1 MTSHCEN
8 ITPLASRFDES
19 ILRLDSSAWNAIL
32 DMTQLAN
39 SDGINDGSGLNGG
52 VGLNRA
58 TLVDVTN
65 KTNSILDLVDL
76 SDYPVLSDRFDQGP
90 ITFVEI
96 ADFINSN
103 NYDINNLN
111 IDISDYVV
119 RPTMPVPIDSYL
131 GDLDYYMNKN
141 FGASISGGI
150 CGSFNNFFSQLVG
163 LFALIDTATELMAD
177 IKNLLEKDPV
187 KLAKSL
193 TLNEI
198 LKKIKDA
205 ILKIVDKVIEQLK
218 KRVQAVVASTVAKL
232 SNIQG
237 ASQMVYQKIQEIQ
250 NDINDLFDVDSIEEF
265 KKKIEA
271 FMAKTSAQF
280 ERLTVENVA
289 LMMFRFC
296 QMSEVIESMLNKS
309 VDGLKALATSVEV
322 EKKVLESVA
331 AAETKKAVENG
342 AIRISREDRVK
353 KSEEASAKINE
364 SQPTLEDI
372 VNGAQSDYITP
383 REMSQ
388 AETTAISSSIG
399 SDAGI
404 PGKFTY
410 SSSVKN
416 QDDYEGTTLKGAGY
430 KKIDPVVL
438 AKLLRVCEMTGKE
451 FIITSGYRSPQY
463 NQSVG
468 GAKSSIHMTG
478 KAIDISVT
486 GDFKERSE
494 VIVAASRAGFTG
506 IGVYSTFIHLDT
518 SRRRS
523 WVAGESGSKSS
534 YPVKSDELENFVQLV
549 ARHDRDTLR
558 MKTA

>member
-19 ILRLDSSAWNAIL
+19 LLRLDSGDWNAIL

-39 SDGINDGSGLNGG
+39 SSGINDGSGLNGG

-65 KTNSILDLVDL
+65 KTNNILDLSDL
-76 SDYPVLSDRFDQGP
+76 SNYPVLSDRFEQGP

-103 NYDINNLN
+103 NYDIDNLN
-111 IDISDYVV
+111 KDIADYVV
-119 RPTMPVPIDSYL
+119 RPTMPVPLDSYL

-163 LFALIDTATELMAD
+163 LFVLIDTATELMAD

-193 TLNEI
+193 TLAVV
-198 LKKIKDA
+198 LQKIKDA

-218 KRVQAVVASTVAKL
+218 KRVQQVVAATVAGL

-271 FMAKTSAQF
+271 LMAKTSAQF

-296 QMSEVIESMLNKS
+296 QMSEVIEGMLNKS

-322 EKKVLESVA
+322 EKKVLETVSLV
-331 AAETKKAVENG
+331 ETKSAVENG
-342 AIRISREDRVK
+342 AIRVSKKDRDEKQKEVI
-353 KSEEASAKINE
+353 AKTNE
-364 SQPTLEDI
+364 SQPTLTDI
-372 VNGAQSDYITP
+372 ANGQQSNYITP

-388 AETTAISSSIG
+388 AEIEEVNSSVG
-399 SDAGI
+399 SEAGI

-416 QDDYEGTTLKGAGY
+416 QNDYEGKYLKGAGY
-430 KKIDPVVL
+430 KKIDPVVF
-438 AKLLRVCEMTGKE
+438 AKLLRVCEMTGKQYV
-451 FIITSGYRSPQY
+451 ITSGYRSPKY
-463 NQSVG
+463 NASVG
-468 GAKSSIHMTG
+468 GAKSSVHMTG
-478 KAIDISVT
+478 KAIDISVR
-486 GDFKERSE
+486 GSYAERSE
-494 VIVAASRAGFTG
+494 FIVAASRAGFTG

-518 SRRRS
+518 GARRS
-523 WVAGESGSKSS
+523 WIAGSDSS
-534 YPVKSDELENFVQLV
+534 YPVKSDEYSSFRQLA
-549 ARHDRDTLR
+549 ARHNGDKLR
-558 MKTA
+558 TA

>member
-19 ILRLDSSAWNAIL
+19 LLRLDSGDWNAIL

-39 SDGINDGSGLNGG
+39 SSGINDGSGLNGG

-65 KTNSILDLVDL
+65 KTNNILDLSDL
-76 SDYPVLSDRFDQGP
+76 SNYPVLSDRFEQGP

-103 NYDINNLN
+103 NYDIDNLN
-111 IDISDYVV
+111 RDIADYVV
-119 RPTMPVPIDSYL
+119 RPTMPVPLDSYL

-163 LFALIDTATELMAD
+163 LFVLIDTATELMAD

-193 TLNEI
+193 TLAVV
-198 LKKIKDA
+198 LQKIKDA

-218 KRVQAVVASTVAKL
+218 KRVQQVVAATVAGL

-271 FMAKTSAQF
+271 LMAKTSAQF

-296 QMSEVIESMLNKS
+296 QMSEVIEGMLNKS

-322 EKKVLESVA
+322 EKKVLETVSLV
-331 AAETKKAVENG
+331 ETKSAVENG
-342 AIRISREDRVK
+342 AIRVSKKDRDEKQKEVI
-353 KSEEASAKINE
+353 AKTNE
-364 SQPTLEDI
+364 SQPTLTDI
-372 VNGAQSDYITP
+372 ANGQQSNYITP

-388 AETTAISSSIG
+388 AEIEEVNSSVG
-399 SDAGI
+399 SEAGI

-416 QDDYEGTTLKGAGY
+416 QNDYEGTV
-430 KKIDPVVL
+430 P
-438 AKLLRVCEMTGKE
+438 
-451 FIITSGYRSPQY
+451 
-463 NQSVG
+463 
-468 GAKSSIHMTG
+468 
-478 KAIDISVT
+478 
-486 GDFKERSE
+486 
-494 VIVAASRAGFTG
+494 
-506 IGVYSTFIHLDT
+506 
-518 SRRRS
+518 
-523 WVAGESGSKSS
+523 
-534 YPVKSDELENFVQLV
+534 
-549 ARHDRDTLR
+549 
-558 MKTA
+558 